1 MDSFSTEPP
10 APFRTDTVKPV
21 KGVPRFQPSSSNV
34 EKCEI
39 TYENT
44 GMSIRRFV
52 AKATGPNGPYEAA
65 RSRNLTGEALF
76 DLLDTMAGE
85 VNEGPSSLVQT
96 NMEIHRELVER
107 LVQAGWEQTKEQG
120 EHWWSKRFIR
130 RVHTSNPLSLPDAPQ
145 IWEPWFHSRFNNRT
159 FERKLMHMMGFDG
172 MIHLFEIR
180 TNDATLDILLN
191 GQLFLDFCAEI
202 KDGVFLRQIR
212 TPEDWPQTTLVLLNV
227 LKGKLAEVVRSDSSF
242 VDWSVH
248 NQTDTELTLITERRA
263 TSSKGYRI
271 RYADGIS
278 LEPFTSP

>member
-1 MDSFSTEPP
+1 MNSFSTEPP

-76 DLLDTMAGE
+76 DLLDNMAGE
-85 VNEGPSSLVQT
+85 ANEGPSSLVQT
-96 NMEIHRELVER
+96 NMEIHRDLVER
-107 LVQAGWEQTKEQG
+107 LIQAGWELTKEEG
-120 EHWWSKRFIR
+120 EHWWSKKFVR
-130 RVHTSNPLSLPDAPQ
+130 RVHTGNPLSLPDSPQ
-145 IWEPWFHSRFNNRT
+145 IWEPWFHSTFNRM

-172 MIHLFEIR
+172 KIHLFQVR
-180 TNDATLDILLN
+180 TNDATLDVLLN
-191 GQLFLDFCAEI
+191 GQLFLDFYAEI

-212 TPEDWPQTTLVLLNV
+212 APEDWPQTTLVFLNV
-227 LKGKLAEVVRSDSSF
+227 AKRKLAEVVRSDSSSIG
-242 VDWSVH
+242 WSVY
-248 NQTDTELTLITERRA
+248 NQTATELTLVTERQA
-263 TSSKGYRI
+263 TTSKGYRI
-271 RYADGIS
+271 RHADGIS